1 VIDFSEIRS
10 EHDYIKTNL
19 LFFKT
24 IDAYVRK
31 SAYFGKC
38 GTAAMAEQGPAA
50 AFHLLEVCTHPLGTE
65 GMLRHLQGVKC
76 SNTSPKTID
85 AYVRKST
92 EVIFI

>member
-1 VIDFSEIRS
+1 VLRHLQQVKCSN
-10 EHDYIKTNL
+10 TNP
-19 LFFKT
+19 KT

-31 SAYFGKC
+31 VPTSAS
-38 GTAAMAEQGPAA
+38 AAMAEQGPAA

-76 SNTSPKTID
+76 SYKSPKTID